1 MPADPEF
8 LSRIKLF
15 AKLDHDE
22 LAVLAQ
28 TVAHRTTV
36 LGEALFHAG
45 EPGDSMFIVE
55 AGAVE
60 LFVEDTTGQKI
71 VLHTAAPGDFF
82 GELSLLDGGSRTASA
97 TTTAACELIVLD
109 REDLL
114 HLFGKKPDAALDML
128 ATMGGMTRKA
138 NALLRARVARNVN
151 EAIQGTQSLL
161 DKIAD
166 QIAAFSGSMAF
177 LLLNAGWFVVWVG
190 ANTLPG
196 LRHYDPF
203 PFGLLTMIVSL
214 EAIFLS
220 CFVLISQDRQ
230 SAKDHVRADIEYE
243 VNVKAELEIAHLH
256 EKTDRMYEDMLERF
270 KRLEHGLTGRRPS

>member
-15 AKLDHDE
+15 AQLDHDE
-22 LAVLAQ
+22 LSVLAQ
-28 TVAHRTTV
+28 AVAHRTAV
-36 LGEALFHAG
+36 PGEPLFHAG

-60 LFVEDTTGQKI
+60 LFVKDTAGQKI
-71 VLHTAAPGDFF
+71 VLHTATPGDFF

-97 TTTAACELIVLD
+97 VATAASELIVLD

-114 HLFGKKPDAALDML
+114 QLFRKKPEAALDML
-128 ATMGGMTRKA
+128 ATTGGMTRKA

-151 EAIQGTQSLL
+151 EEVQGKQSLL

-166 QIAAFSGSMAF
+166 QIAAFSGSMSF
-177 LLLNAGWFVVWVG
+177 LMLNAGWFLVWV
-190 ANTLPG
+190 ALNTVPG
-196 LRHYDPF
+196 LHHFDPF

-230 SAKDHVRADIEYE
+230 SAKDRVRGDIEYE
-243 VNVKAELEIAHLH
+243 VNIKAELEVAHLH

-270 KRLEHGLTGRRPS
+270 KRLEHSLSPRKPS